1 MCGVAISFWLCYA
14 SVPTTTEV
22 IQHEHGTGRTSR
34 HYHGTNNAVHRMA
47 GFYRN
52 RTTIPEDKIMTNELL
67 VADTPESIDMFR
79 MIALCGALKLE
90 LLGMK
95 SRGPSAYA
103 IIKREYG
110 LRGNK
115 QSVFDQFKAIKDQA
129 KQERQQ

>member
-1 MCGVAISFWLCYA
+1 
-14 SVPTTTEV
+14 
-22 IQHEHGTGRTSR
+22 
-34 HYHGTNNAVHRMA
+34 
-47 GFYRN
+47 
-52 RTTIPEDKIMTNELL
+52 MTNEQL
-67 VADTPESIDMFR
+67 VADTPESINMFR

-115 QSVFDQFKAIKDQA
+115 QSVFDQFKAIKEQA
-129 KQERQQ
+129 KLDRMLTLTS

>member
-1 MCGVAISFWLCYA
+1 
-14 SVPTTTEV
+14 
-22 IQHEHGTGRTSR
+22 
-34 HYHGTNNAVHRMA
+34 MA

-67 VADTPESIDMFR
+67 VADTPESVDMFR
-79 MIALCGALKLE
+79 MIALYGALKLE

-115 QSVFDQFKAIKDQA
+115 QSVFDQFKAIKDRA
-129 KQERQQ
+129 KKERQQ

>member
-1 MCGVAISFWLCYA
+1 MND
-14 SVPTTTEV
+14 T
-22 IQHEHGTGRTSR
+22 
-34 HYHGTNNAVHRMA
+34 
-47 GFYRN
+47 
-52 RTTIPEDKIMTNELL
+52 LL
-67 VADTPESIDMFR
+67 VADTPESVDMFR

-115 QSVFDQFKAIKDQA
+115 QSVFDQFKAIKDRA
-129 KQERQQ
+129 KKERQQ

>member
-1 MCGVAISFWLCYA
+1 MENQI
-14 SVPTTTEV
+14 
-22 IQHEHGTGRTSR
+22 I
-34 HYHGTNNAVHRMA
+34 
-47 GFYRN
+47 
-52 RTTIPEDKIMTNELL
+52 
-67 VADTPESIDMFR
+67 VADTPESVDMFR

-110 LRGNK
+110 LRGNR

-129 KQERQQ
+129 KRER